1 MSESRSSPAPMCRAS
16 SLRGHS
22 NRLSPSSLWSYSSGG
37 GCDAMRVP
45 FLVRGVCGLRSR
57 WARSL
62 RPQESG
68 PAVSIA
74 PRSHGLRRCPVSG
87 VRGGDVD
94 AIAVDGGRIERL
106 PGLCPRP
113 SDANLDRGR
122 TCPPLARRRWRE
134 PATRSL
140 REVVLT
146 TCSLS
151 PPAASE
157 GRSQWRRASLKWSAR
172 ARRE

>member
-1 MSESRSSPAPMCRAS
+1 MRSHCGSLL
-16 SLRGHS
+16 SLRVAVALDS
-22 NRLSPSSLWSYSSGG
+22 
-37 GCDAMRVP
+37 V
-45 FLVRGVCGLRSR
+45 V
-57 WARSL
+57 
-62 RPQESG
+62 RPQESK

-74 PRSHGLRRCPVSG
+74 PRSHWRSACPVSG

-113 SDANLDRGR
+113 PDANLDRGR
-122 TCPPLARRRWRE
+122 TCPPLVRRRWRG
-134 PATRSL
+134 PAARSL

-151 PPAASE
+151 PPAILE
-157 GRSQWRRASLKWSAR
+157 GNAMMAGKSHMVSTSATMPARQNVRANVSDGFRLA
-172 ARRE
+172 

>member
-1 MSESRSSPAPMCRAS
+1 MQRADTCRRSRSTTTSPKRGKISVRSHCGS
-16 SLRGHS
+16 LLSLRVAVALDS
-22 NRLSPSSLWSYSSGG
+22 
-37 GCDAMRVP
+37 V
-45 FLVRGVCGLRSR
+45 V
-57 WARSL
+57 
-62 RPQESG
+62 RPQESK

-74 PRSHGLRRCPVSG
+74 PRSHGHSACPVSG

-113 SDANLDRGR
+113 PDANLDRGR
-122 TCPPLARRRWRE
+122 TCPPLVRRRWRG
-134 PATRSL
+134 PAARSL

-151 PPAASE
+151 PPAILE
-157 GRSQWRRASLKWSAR
+157 GNAMMAGKSHMVSTSATMPARQNVRANVSDGFRLA
-172 ARRE
+172 